1 MLHEAGLDIISRI
14 IHLDEKRKAVEAYN
28 SKNRWRKRGLAIMP
42 VKYGSGYNFV
52 LLEQSAAVVV
62 VNQADGS
69 VVVHQSGVE
78 LGQGLNTQALQVASY
93 VLNIPMG
100 LIYVDD

>member
-1 MLHEAGLDIISRI
+1 MI
-14 IHLDEKRKAVEAYN
+14 
-28 SKNRWRKRGLAIMP
+28 P

-78 LGQGLNTQALQVASY
+78 LGQGLTPRPSRSR
-93 VLNIPMG
+93 PTC
-100 LIYVDD
+100 